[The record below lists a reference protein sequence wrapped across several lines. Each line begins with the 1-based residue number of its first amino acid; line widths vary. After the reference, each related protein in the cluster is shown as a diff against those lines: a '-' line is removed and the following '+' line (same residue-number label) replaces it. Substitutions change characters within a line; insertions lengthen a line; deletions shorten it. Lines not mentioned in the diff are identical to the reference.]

1 MNTIFVGE
9 GGDMGTRARL
19 RVAQVARSQG
29 VGIREL
35 ARLSDVNYPSVHDIW
50 HNRGNPT
57 LETLTKLADA
67 LRVPLS
73 DLLEEGARIEV

>member
-1 MNTIFVGE
+1 
-9 GGDMGTRARL
+9 MGTRARL
-19 RVAQVARSQG
+19 RVAQVAKSQG

-35 ARLSDVNYPSVHDIW
+35 ARRAGLYYPTVQEIW
-50 HNRGNPT
+50 HNKGNPT